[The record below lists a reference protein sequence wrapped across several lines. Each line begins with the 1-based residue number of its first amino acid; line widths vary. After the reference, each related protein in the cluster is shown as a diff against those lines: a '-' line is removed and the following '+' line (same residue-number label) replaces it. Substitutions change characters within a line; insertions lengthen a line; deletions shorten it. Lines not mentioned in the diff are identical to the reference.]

1 MAAPKYEMTLSLSV
15 IDHLGLNLY
24 SSTPAVL
31 SEVVANAWDADAE
44 NVEVV
49 YRADRVTI
57 ADDGQGMSLKEMN
70 EKFLNVGYRRRE
82 TEGVLTPKHK
92 RHVMGRKGIGKLSL
106 FAIADRIRVES
117 VKKTEGGLEKNGFV
131 MEADGIRSAA
141 KAEQPYH
148 PKAIAPSSVKIE
160 RGTRITITNLNARAT
175 ALGERAL
182 RTRLARRFSIIG
194 SEHKFE
200 VSVNDDPIGVE
211 DRGYFPKIEFLWSI
225 GDVGDRYEKQA
236 TTAKQKVRLD
246 GVIDKTKGFR
256 VSGWVGT
263 VDERKSIEDVNN
275 TVVLLAWGKLI
286 QEDVLGAIQAG
297 GLYTKY
303 LIGEL
308 RADFLDVDHQ
318 PDITTSDRQRLK
330 EDDPRYEQILEW
342 FDKNVLRGVEGNWS
356 AWRGA
361 AALETALEIPEVK
374 AWHET
379 LSKDS
384 KRFAAQLFAKIG
396 KFPKDNDQE
405 KRELYKYTILAFEK
419 LRLREALTAIDEIA
433 EDADMSVVQAVFDGI
448 DELEAMGYYDI
459 AKGRLEV
466 IDAFSKIVPKEKEKI
481 IQRYLYD
488 HLWLLHPSW
497 ERSATN
503 AQIEQSVEKE
513 FEKIDAALTP
523 DEKAGRVD
531 IGYRTAAGKH
541 IVIELKKYD
550 ASVNLYRLL
559 DQIEKYRSAL
569 EKLLRTKFPTEAR
582 EIEVIVLHGKPLS
595 PQSVTDER
603 RTELLRAQNARAIP
617 YDTLIK
623 ESLDAY
629 KDYLEVNKRLSK
641 LADTIDRLSAEPV

>member
-44 NVEVV
+44 NVDIV
-49 YRADRVTI
+49 YRADKVTI
-57 ADDGQGMSLKEMN
+57 TDDGSGMSLKDMN
-70 EKFLNVGYRRRE
+70 EKFLTVGYRRRE
-82 TEGVLTPKHK
+82 TEGVVTPKHR

-106 FAIADRIRVES
+106 FAIADTIRVES
-117 VKKTEGGLEKNGFV
+117 VKKTKNGLEKSGFI
-131 MEADGIRSAA
+131 MESDGVRAAA
-141 KAEQPYH
+141 KAEQPYY
-148 PKAIAPSSVKIE
+148 PKAIPPSSVKIN
-160 RGTRITITNLNARAT
+160 RGTRITITNLNSRAT

-182 RTRLARRFSIIG
+182 RVRLARRFSIIG
-194 SEHKFE
+194 ADFKFK
-200 VSVNDDPIGVE
+200 VTVNGDPIGVE
-211 DRGYFPKIEFLWSI
+211 DRGYFQKIEFLWSI
-225 GDVGDRYEKQA
+225 GDVGNRYEKQA
-236 TTAKQKVRLD
+236 TAAKQKVRLD
-246 GVIDKTKGFR
+246 GVIDKSKDFH

-308 RADFLDVDHQ
+308 RADFLDVDDE

-342 FDKNVLRGVEGNWS
+342 FDKNVLRIVESNWS
-356 AWRGA
+356 GWRGA

-374 AWHET
+374 AWHDT

-384 KRFAAQLFAKIG
+384 KRFAGQLFAKIG
-396 KFPKDNDQE
+396 KFPKDNEQE

-419 LRLREALTAIDEIA
+419 LRLREALTAIDEIT
-433 EDADMSVVQAVFDGI
+433 EDADMSVVQAVFDGV

-466 IDAFSKIVPKEKEKI
+466 IDAFSKIVPTEKEKI
-481 IQRYLYD
+481 IQQHLYD

-503 AQIEQSVEKE
+503 AQIEQAVDKE
-513 FEKIDAALTP
+513 FNKIDASLTAE
-523 DEKAGRVD
+523 EKAGRVD
-531 IGYRTAAGKH
+531 IRYRTAAGKH

-550 ASVNLYRLL
+550 ASVNLFRLL
-559 DQIEKYRSAL
+559 GQIEKYRSAL
-569 EKLLRTKFPTEAR
+569 EKLLHTKFPNEPR
-582 EIEVIVLHGKPLS
+582 DIEIIVLHGKPLS
-595 PQSVTDER
+595 PQSVSETQ

-641 LADTIDRLSAEPV
+641 LTETIDSLSGD

>member
-1 MAAPKYEMTLSLSV
+1 VAAPKYEMTLSLSV

-44 NVEVV
+44 NVDIV

-57 ADDGQGMSLKEMN
+57 TDDGTGMSLTEMN
-70 EKFLNVGYRRRE
+70 EKFLTVGYRRRE

-106 FAIADRIRVES
+106 FAIADTIRVES
-117 VKKTEGGLEKNGFV
+117 VKKTKGGLEKNGFI
-131 MEADGIRSAA
+131 MESDGIRAAA
-141 KAEQPYH
+141 KAEKPYY
-148 PKAIAPSSVKIE
+148 PKALPPSYVKID
-160 RGTRITITNLNARAT
+160 RGTRITITNLNSRAT

-182 RTRLARRFSIIG
+182 RVRLARRFSIIG
-194 SEHKFE
+194 ADFKFK
-200 VSVNDDPIGVE
+200 VTVNGDPIGVE
-211 DRGYFPKIEFLWSI
+211 DRGYFQKVEFLWSI
-225 GDVGDRYEKQA
+225 GDVGNRYEKQA
-236 TTAKQKVRLD
+236 TAAKQKARVD
-246 GVIDKTKGFR
+246 GVIDEAKNFR
-256 VSGWVGT
+256 VTGWVGT

-308 RADFLDVDHQ
+308 RADFLDVDDE

-342 FDKNVLRGVEGNWS
+342 FNKNVLRVVEANWS

-374 AWHET
+374 AWHDS

-384 KRFAAQLFAKIG
+384 KRFAGQLFAKIG
-396 KFPKDNDQE
+396 KFPKDNEQE

-419 LRLREALTAIDEIA
+419 LRLREALTAIDEIT
-433 EDADMSVVQAVFDGI
+433 EDADMSVVQAVFDGV

-466 IDAFSKIVPKEKEKI
+466 IDAFSKVVPKEKEKI
-481 IQRYLYD
+481 IQQYLYD

-503 AQIEQSVEKE
+503 AQIEQAVDKE
-513 FEKIDAALTP
+513 FKKIDASLTAE
-523 DEKAGRVD
+523 EKAGRVD
-531 IGYRTAAGKH
+531 IRYRTAAGKH

-559 DQIEKYRSAL
+559 GQIEKYRSAL
-569 EKLLRTKFPTEAR
+569 EKLLHTKFPNEPR
-582 EIEVIVLHGKPLS
+582 DIEIIVLHGKPLS
-595 PQSVTDER
+595 PQSVSETQ

-641 LADTIDRLSAEPV
+641 LTEIIDSLSGD

>member
-44 NVEVV
+44 NVDIV

-57 ADDGQGMSLKEMN
+57 TDDGSGMSLKEMN
-70 EKFLNVGYRRRE
+70 EKFLTVGYRRRE
-82 TEGVLTPKHK
+82 TEGAVTAKHK

-106 FAIADRIRVES
+106 FAIADTIRVES
-117 VKKTEGGLEKNGFV
+117 VKKTKDGVEKNGFV
-131 MEADGIRSAA
+131 MKADDIRSAA
-141 KAEQPYH
+141 KAEKPYY
-148 PKAIAPSSVKIE
+148 PKAIPPSSVKID
-160 RGTRITITNLNARAT
+160 RGTRITITDLNSRAT

-182 RTRLARRFSIIG
+182 RVRLARRFSIIG
-194 SEHKFE
+194 AEFKFK
-200 VSVNDDPIGVE
+200 VTVNGDPIGVE
-211 DRGYFPKIEFLWSI
+211 DRGYFQKVEFLWSI

-236 TTAKQKVRLD
+236 SAAKQKVRLD
-246 GVIDKTKGFR
+246 GVIDESKNFR
-256 VSGWVGT
+256 VSGWVAT

-308 RADFLDVDHQ
+308 RADFLDVDDE

-342 FDKNVLRGVEGNWS
+342 FNKNVLRVVEANWS

-374 AWHET
+374 AWHDT

-384 KRFAAQLFAKIG
+384 KRFAGQLFAKIG
-396 KFPKDNDQE
+396 KLPKDNEQE

-419 LRLREALTAIDEIA
+419 LRLREALTAIDEI
-433 EDADMSVVQAVFDGI
+433 EDDASLSVFQAVFSGI
-448 DELEAMGYYDI
+448 DELEAVGYYDI
-459 AKGRLEV
+459 VRGRLEV
-466 IDAFSKIVPKEKEKI
+466 IEKFRDIVPAQREKV
-481 IQRYLYD
+481 IQTYLFE

-503 AQIEQSVEKE
+503 AQLEQAVDKE
-513 FEKIDAALTP
+513 FKKIDAKLTAE
-523 DEKAGRVD
+523 EKAGRVD
-531 IGYRTAAGKH
+531 IRYRTAAGKH
-541 IVIELKKYD
+541 IIIELKRYD
-550 ASVNLYRLL
+550 ATVKVADLV
-559 DQIEKYRSAL
+559 DQIQKYRSAL
-569 EKLLRTKFPTEAR
+569 KKLLETKFPKEPRA
-582 EIEVIVLHGKPLS
+582 IEVIVLHGKPLS
-595 PQSVTDER
+595 PQSMSESER
-603 RTELLRAQNARAIP
+603 TRILDALDARAIP
-617 YDTLIK
+617 YDTLIQ
-623 ESLDAY
+623 EAQDSY
-629 KDYLEVNKRLSK
+629 KAYLEVNKQLAK
-641 LADTIDRLSAEPV
+641 LAETIDSLSTEAV

>member
-1 MAAPKYEMTLSLSV
+1 MPASKYEMTLSMSV

-44 NVEVV
+44 KVEIV
-49 YRADRVTI
+49 YRSNRVTI
-57 ADDGQGMSLKEMN
+57 TDDGHGMDIDDMN
-70 EKFLNVGYRRRE
+70 EKFLTVGYRRRDHQP
-82 TEGVLTPKHK
+82 VLTHKHK

-106 FAIADRIRVES
+106 FAIADTIRVES
-117 VKKTEGGLEKNGFV
+117 AKTVGGSTRKNGFI
-131 MEADGIRSAA
+131 MRAGDIREAAA
-141 KAEQPYH
+141 AGEPYH
-148 PKAIAPSSVKIE
+148 PKPIAPSSVKIDK
-160 RGTRITITNLNARAT
+160 GTRITITDLNARAT

-194 SEHKFE
+194 AEHKFS
-200 VSVNDDPIGVE
+200 VSVNDDAIGVE
-211 DRGYFPKIEFLWSI
+211 DRGYFPKVEFLWSI
-225 GDVGDRYEKQA
+225 GTVGDRYELQA
-236 TTAKQKVRLD
+236 TAAKQKVRLD
-246 GVIDKTKGFR
+246 GVIDKAKGFS
-256 VSGWVGT
+256 VTGWVGT

-286 QEDVLGAIQAG
+286 QEDVLGAVQAG

-308 RADFLDVDHQ
+308 RADFLDVDKQ

-330 EDDPRYEQILEW
+330 EDDPRYQQILKW
-342 FDKNVLRGVEGNWS
+342 FEEKVLRPVEGNWS
-356 AWRGA
+356 DWRGQ
-361 AALETALEIPEVK
+361 AALQTALEIPEIK
-374 AWHET
+374 AWHDS

-384 KRFAAQLFAKIG
+384 KRFAGQLFAKIG
-396 KFPKDNDQE
+396 KFPKDNDEE

-419 LRLREALTAIDEIA
+419 LRLREALTAIEGISDN
-433 EDADMSVVQAVFDGI
+433 ADMSVIQAVFDGV
-448 DELEAMGYYDI
+448 DELEAVGYYDI

-466 IDAFSKIVPKEKEKI
+466 IDAFSKIVPAQKELV
-481 IQRYLYD
+481 IQKYLYD

-503 AQIEQSVEKE
+503 AHIEQAVDKE
-513 FEKIDAALTP
+513 FKKIDAKLTP
-523 DEKAGRVD
+523 EEKAGRVD
-531 IGYRTAAGKH
+531 IRYRTAAGKH

-550 ASVNLYRLL
+550 ASVNLFKL
-559 DQIEKYRSAL
+559 QEQVQKYRSGL
-569 EKLLRTKFPTEAR
+569 EKLLRTKFPSEPR

-595 PQSVTDER
+595 PETVDEQQR
-603 RTELLRAQNARAIP
+603 KELLRPLNARAIP

-641 LADTIDRLSAEPV
+641 LAELIEQLSPEQV